1 MRSVVVFAL
10 LGLCWYELHTCVH
23 ANDAKKNIRKRK
35 LKPSRR
41 LSAYCDCY
49 GVNECNDECEDSNN
63 GVCDDDGSC
72 DVCVPGTDKTDCE
85 KEGGTECSTSS
96 SSSSSSS
103 GGSNYAGYEY
113 GFDDSTAAKEAYKKK
128 LIEEYAEG
136 YGESSTS
143 SCSDG
148 DVDDGS
154 AKEDLTN
161 NLYDPNNPYGTP
173 ANENKAENK
182 ENTLWENIEE
192 SIEYVF
198 GVSFGACCT
207 CGGIF
212 AYCKKKAQQE
222 AENAMQDPHKWLSDK
237 REQAKLLQGAGIEM
251 KEIRSRHSLQIKKL
265 KTNHATQLAD
275 LEKRFKGASDKKY
288 DEIMERIKQLKK
300 EHADKLKEVNQEH
313 KKENIEFMKENA
325 EKGKELAGIAGSIG
339 VPGIEMGEMT
349 SVLGAGRM
357 SSSFNA
363 ATAVLDSAE
372 IARNMKE
379 QQQNKE
385 MAVIEIVEEAPVYIS
400 QAEYKEQE
408 EHRRRLEESMQ
419 EWNFKIEV
427 KNSFLSHTFNK
438 DARSTKILFN
448 IFSFLNFFF
457 FRNTI
462 LMHLIGYQRVRSM
475 LARNLS
481 SRKRLQKYLEKVD
494 KDENGYICGKEFGK
508 LLVKIKKKNHD
519 DSWELTAKIAGVT
532 WAAALKSEGGGDA
545 HLDSNE
551 LRFESLRNWIFPGPA
566 LDNSIRNW
574 GQ

>member
-136 YGESSTS
+136 SGESSNYAGYEYGFDDSTAAKEAYKKKLIEEYAEGSGESESSTS

-154 AKEDLTN
+154 AKEDLN
-161 NLYDPNNPYGTP
+161 PNTYNPYGTP
-173 ANENKAENK
+173 ANENKENK

-400 QAEYKEQE
+400 QAKYGEQE

-427 KNSFLSHTFNK
+427 KNSFLSHTFYK

-448 IFSFLNFFF
+448 IFSFFNFFF

-494 KDENGYICGKEFGK
+494 KDENGYICGKEFG
-508 LLVKIKKKNHD
+508 
-519 DSWELTAKIAGVT
+519 
-532 WAAALKSEGGGDA
+532 
-545 HLDSNE
+545 
-551 LRFESLRNWIFPGPA
+551 
-566 LDNSIRNW
+566 
-574 GQ
+574 